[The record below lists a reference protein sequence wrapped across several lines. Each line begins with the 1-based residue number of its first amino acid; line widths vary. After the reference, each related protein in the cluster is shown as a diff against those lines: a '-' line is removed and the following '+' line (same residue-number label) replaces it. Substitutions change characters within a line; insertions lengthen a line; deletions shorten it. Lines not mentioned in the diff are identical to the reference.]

1 MIKQY
6 FSMLLHYTIMI
17 IRIKFNLAI
26 LHTPPHVSQEL
37 HMSPHVS
44 QELHMSPHVS
54 QELHMSPHVSTCLT
68 RAANTQIDKLMVK
81 TSHFFYF
88 LSERFKS
95 ILWLFYLLK
104 FSLLF
109 FNYGFRLSC
118 ISVCFFAS
126 PAALIKRFS

>member
-1 MIKQY
+1 
-6 FSMLLHYTIMI
+6 MLLHYTIMI
-17 IRIKFNLAI
+17 IRIKFNLSI
-26 LHTPPHVSQEL
+26 LHTPPHVSQQL
-37 HMSPHVS
+37 HMSPHAS
-44 QELHMSPHVS
+44 TCLTRAPHVS
-54 QELHMSPHVSTCLT
+54 TCLTRAPHVSTCLT

-109 FNYGFRLSC
+109 FNYAFRLSC
-118 ISVCFFAS
+118 ISLCFFAS